1 MTVREDWIARCLVDS
16 FRIRNQQETGGDSDL
31 TDETFWQNLTFMMPD
46 HVWHDRLEVQVLREH
61 EAVRENSKHFN
72 AMYDS
77 SPQAWKS
84 VFSAVKSSCVWKIS
98 YLFFIQTVWT

>member
-1 MTVREDWIARCLVDS
+1 MTVREDWITRCLVDS

-31 TDETFWQNLTFMMPD
+31 TDETLWQNLTFMMPD

-72 AMYDS
+72 AMDDS

-84 VFSAVKSSCVWKIS
+84 VFSAVKSS
-98 YLFFIQTVWT
+98 